1 MDNLKSWVSDTS
13 AETPLMI
20 YPGKVSKLYEPLGT
34 CLIIGS
40 WNYPI
45 TTVLIPFVTAVG
57 AGNTVIIKPS
67 ECAPETAKVLEKI
80 ITEACDTSCYIVV
93 QGAKDTGV

>member
-1 MDNLKSWVSDTS
+1 MDNLKSWVSDTE

-34 CLIIGS
+34 CLVIGS
-40 WNYPI
+40 WNYPF
-45 TTVLIPFVTAVG
+45 TTVLIPFVTAVA

-67 ECAPETAKVLEKI
+67 ECAVESAKMVERI
-80 ITEACDTSCYIVV
+80 VAEACDASCYSVI
-93 QGAKDTGV
+93 QGARDTGV